1 MNRVAIWLAVG
12 VLLGLA
18 DARVSADP
26 KTPTRPEPSKSAAA
40 ISARIDE
47 MLTASWEKQRI
58 TPAEAATDA
67 EFLRRVYLD
76 LAGRIP
82 TVAEARAFHADKRA
96 DKRQH
101 LVAELLN
108 RPTYAKHFTTV
119 WRHLLLPEA
128 DTNVNFVF
136 IAPGF
141 EAWLRQ
147 HFTKNTPY
155 DQMVRELLTTPIDQ
169 QATQRVFNA
178 NSIGQPTPVA
188 FYLAK
193 EGKPENLAAAS
204 ARVFLGIRLECAQC
218 HNHPFAEW
226 TRDQFWELA
235 AFFGG
240 IKSRDRGDGIAFPEK
255 EVLDN
260 RELAIPGTEKVVQAN
275 FPDGTEAQWKFKVG
289 PRETL
294 ADWVSGKNNP
304 YFARATVN
312 RVWAHFFGIGL
323 VEPVDEMTGGQDT
336 VRHHAKLLD
345 ELAKAFVANKYDLKL
360 LVEAI
365 VGSRAYQLSSRGKGA
380 APLFSRHPLRGLS
393 GEQLFDSLATATGQ
407 PDAVGEDPFAFFNGG
422 SPRQEFLTKYGQQT
436 AKSTDYETSIIQA
449 LTLMNGRFV
458 SEATN
463 PTRSELL
470 TAVVE
475 APFLNDHSRIEAIY
489 LATLSRQ
496 PAAKELENTLAF
508 IEKAAT
514 GADAKKL
521 RNEAFADVFWAIL
534 NSAEFVFN
542 H

>member
-1 MNRVAIWLAVG
+1 MNRAVLLLAVSG
-12 VLLGLA
+12 LLGLA
-18 DARVSADP
+18 GSVESAEP
-26 KTPTRPEPSKSAAA
+26 KTPARSEPSKPAAA
-40 ISARIDE
+40 LSARIDE
-47 MLTASWEKQRI
+47 LLTASWEKQRI
-58 TPAEAATDA
+58 TPAEAATDG

-82 TVAEARAFHADKRA
+82 TVAEARAFDTDKRA
-96 DKRQH
+96 DKRRQ
-101 LVAELLN
+101 LVAGLLA

-119 WRHLLLPEA
+119 WRRLLLPEA
-128 DTNVNFVF
+128 DANPNFVF

-147 HFTKNTPY
+147 QFTKNVPY
-155 DQMVRELLTTPIDQ
+155 DQMVRELLNTPIDQ
-169 QATQRVFNA
+169 QATQQIFNL
-178 NSIGQPTPVA
+178 NGISKPTPVA

-240 IKSRDRGDGIAFPEK
+240 IKGRDRGDGILFPEK
-255 EVLDN
+255 EVLDS
-260 RELAIPGTEKVVQAN
+260 RELAIPGTDKVVQAN
-275 FPDGTEAQWKFKVG
+275 FPDGTEPQWKFKVG

-294 ADWVSGKNNP
+294 AEWVTGKNNP

-312 RVWAHFFGIGL
+312 RVWALFFGIGL
-323 VEPVDEMTGGQDT
+323 VEPVDEMTGAQDT
-336 VRHHAKLLD
+336 VVHHAQLLD
-345 ELAKAFVANKYDLKL
+345 ELTKAFVANKYDLKL

-365 VGSRAYQLSSRGKGA
+365 VGTRAYQLSSRGKGP
-380 APLFSRHPLRGLS
+380 APLYSRHPLRGLS

-407 PDAVGEDPFAFFNGG
+407 PDGTGEDPFAFFNGG

-436 AKSTDYETSIIQA
+436 AKTTEYETSIIQA

-458 SEATN
+458 GEATN

-475 APFLNDHSRIEAIY
+475 APFLNDRSRVETIY
-489 LATLSRQ
+489 LATLSRR
-496 PAAKELENTLAF
+496 PTAKEMENALSF
-508 IEKAAT
+508 VERAAT
-514 GADAKKL
+514 GNDAKKL
-521 RNEAFADVFWAIL
+521 RNEAYADVFWAII